1 MENVL
6 QMRLREHLAARAEHE
21 ARRQLRGAVLETL
34 VSVRNP
40 RPVGTVTLRAA

>member
-21 ARRQLRGAVLETL
+21 ARRQLCGAVLEPD
-34 VSVRNP
+34 VNARKP
-40 RPVGTVTLRAA
+40 IGTVILRAA